1 MPGMRYLEV
10 SRRYVSRWP
19 DPAPDSACMPISLLG
34 QTLLVSLGFARVSG
48 FSMVVIKI
56 STANLQFSAYLST
69 KYTVHLGVGLLIFCG
84 YCAHGRGQTNSE
96 DGTKSPPHYLWLNS
110 RRAQTF
116 Q

>member
-48 FSMVVIKI
+48 FSMVVILI
-56 STANLQFSAYLST
+56 STANLYSLVHIYLRSILFT
-69 KYTVHLGVGLLIFCG
+69 LALDF
-84 YCAHGRGQTNSE
+84 
-96 DGTKSPPHYLWLNS
+96 
-110 RRAQTF
+110 
-116 Q
+116 